1 LQSAIF
7 KFLLL
12 RHVKVDLNVK
22 MDMFYLQNV
31 KDKVLKKG
39 EYIPIMRSYSILNP
53 ENYKHCKIS
62 VNEKGEFL

>member
-1 LQSAIF
+1 M
-7 KFLLL
+7 
-12 RHVKVDLNVK
+12 DLNVK

-62 VNEKGEFL
+62 VNKKGEFL